1 MDFKMQERFN
11 VRLETRIK
19 NGNLV
24 RARESLGY
32 KSASELARE
41 LGVSVT
47 HYCRIE
53 SMQNYPSKELQERI
67 CQFFINRGIL
77 LFEEDVF
84 PDYLR
89 ELSPTKKYIMEKSVQ
104 PTQLLSLN
112 HISPRLLPY
121 SNKTEIE
128 IIRDEAKER
137 LGKILST
144 LTEREEKVVRMI
156 FGLDDVYPAPLEE
169 VGAHF
174 NVTCERVRQIEAKVL
189 RKLRHPLRARELR
202 PILRD
207 LDY

>member
-1 MDFKMQERFN
+1 M
-11 VRLETRIK
+11 
-19 NGNLV
+19 
-24 RARESLGY
+24 
-32 KSASELARE
+32 
-41 LGVSVT
+41 
-47 HYCRIE
+47 
-53 SMQNYPSKELQERI
+53 
-67 CQFFINRGIL
+67 
-77 LFEEDVF
+77 
-84 PDYLR
+84 
-89 ELSPTKKYIMEKSVQ
+89 
-104 PTQLLSLN
+104 
-112 HISPRLLPY
+112 PY

-169 VGAHF
+169 VGDNF
-174 NVTCERVRQIEAKVL
+174 NVTCERVRQIEAKAL